1 MPSPPDTLFVASWMG
16 QTQTKLRRKP
26 LTISKP
32 QITALPSHLNN
43 LPPRFADLKKEILT
57 DEGAVVKAWNE
68 ILAELKIVI
77 SEWDRIGS
85 DVGMLY

>member
-1 MPSPPDTLFVASWMG
+1 
-16 QTQTKLRRKP
+16 
-26 LTISKP
+26 
-32 QITALPSHLNN
+32 LNN

-85 DVGMLY
+85 DVSMLY

>member
-1 MPSPPDTLFVASWMG
+1 MG
-16 QTQTKLRRKP
+16 QTQTKPR
-26 LTISKP
+26 IM
-32 QITALPSHLNN
+32 ALPFYLNN

-85 DVGMLY
+85 DVSMFY